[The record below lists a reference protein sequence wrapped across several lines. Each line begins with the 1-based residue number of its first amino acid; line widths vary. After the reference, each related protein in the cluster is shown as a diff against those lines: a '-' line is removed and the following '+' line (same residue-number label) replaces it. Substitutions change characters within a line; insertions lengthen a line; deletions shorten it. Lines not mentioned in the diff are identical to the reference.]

1 MEQFNKQIRT
11 VIVVLSVAVGT
22 ALSTGSLS
30 ITQIFPPRDSADLR
44 VRQQWTSPRGLPDP
58 IGRRGAKSKTQALR
72 GISPSTP
79 GLMGNGKTSSVG
91 AAYPTNASVAILATP
106 ALPATA
112 RIPAMC
118 LDDGPHLEGGIL
130 EWALTIGIKDSRH
143 YWYHQRA
150 LADAY
155 WAHYACP
162 DAR

>member
-1 MEQFNKQIRT
+1 MNRFNKCVRT
-11 VIVVLSVAVGT
+11 GIVVLGVAAGT
-22 ALSTGSLS
+22 ALSTG
-30 ITQIFPPRDSADLR
+30 
-44 VRQQWTSPRGLPDP
+44 
-58 IGRRGAKSKTQALR
+58 
-72 GISPSTP
+72 
-79 GLMGNGKTSSVG
+79 SVG
-91 AAYPTNASVAILATP
+91 AAYPTNTSVAVPATQ
-106 ALPATA
+106 ALPLAA

-130 EWALTIGIKDSRH
+130 EWALTTGIKDSRH